1 MLGDFLLNL
10 AWLSRKMKLQVRSE
24 NAITIECFLSFQRKF
39 YAVNVFTV
47 SCFLRWPKTM
57 KRGWNSVVLV
67 SLSIVGS
74 RFLVFNHKN
83 RSNFSVKSIRILTA
97 SFELK
102 SVNLYFL
109 S

>member
-1 MLGDFLLNL
+1 MLSLLNML
-10 AWLSRKMKLQVRSE
+10 Y
-24 NAITIECFLSFQRKF
+24 FFSFQRKF

-47 SCFLRWPKTM
+47 TCFLCWPKKM
-57 KRGWNSVVLV
+57 KKGWNNIVLI
-67 SLSIVGS
+67 SLSIVCT
-74 RFLVFNHKN
+74 RFFVFNNKN
-83 RSNFSVKSIRILTA
+83 SSNSNVKSIRILTA